1 MDDNRLV
8 LLALEKVEKKLER
21 LTDNIREQ
29 SGKLDAIETAARSQ
43 ARTRR
48 TLAGIFLLAVAALAW
63 WALGDR
69 ITSTVLAEYRDLQ
82 VALKGNNP
90 KPTMTI
96 IEAPA
101 PPRSRR

>member
-29 SGKLDAIETAARSQ
+29 GVKLDAIETAARSQ
-43 ARTRR
+43 ARARR
-48 TLAGIFLLAVAALAW
+48 TLAGIFLLAVATLAW

-69 ITSTVLAEYRDLQ
+69 ITSTVLTAYRDLE

-96 IEAPA
+96 IESPVSQ
-101 PPRSRR
+101 RSRR